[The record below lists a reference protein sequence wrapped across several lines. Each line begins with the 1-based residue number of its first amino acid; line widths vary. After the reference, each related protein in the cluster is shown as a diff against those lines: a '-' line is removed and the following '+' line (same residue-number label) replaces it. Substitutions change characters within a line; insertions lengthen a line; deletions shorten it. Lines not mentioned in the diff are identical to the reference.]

1 MNAAERRLITYT
13 AAAHALVHIT
23 ELTYPAL
30 LTRIADDFGVRA
42 VILGAIASVFSW
54 AFGASAIPA
63 GFLTD
68 RLGSRRVLFYAFAG
82 ATVSLVLVGLSP
94 NEWVLAATLALLGF
108 CIGLYHPA
116 GLSLMAQGVRQRGL
130 ALGFHG
136 VSGNVGQALAPALA
150 VGLAIA
156 VDDWRLA
163 FFVLAGVSAV
173 MAALLSIT
181 TLPLRGEAEV
191 VSTADEAPG
200 KLAWALGNPAAG
212 RGVTAE
218 FVTPQPEEAQPRPSR
233 SFLLPLLLVY
243 AAFVLSGVVYR
254 GAITFLPTHLEDF
267 VDKDLGAAF
276 VTVALLTGAV
286 GQIIGGTLSQRVRLE
301 RLAPVLA
308 ALAVPALVLTG
319 AVSGALLVVVASVFI
334 FFYFMNQPVFT
345 GLIADYAPAGA
356 VGRSYGFSFFAGF
369 GLGGTGGV
377 IAGVFVDRWD
387 TAAAFLGL
395 SAFMGVT
402 LLLSVAIWLMSE
414 QRSRSIEPEMVGG
427 GG

>member
-13 AAAHALVHIT
+13 AAAHAVVHIT

-30 LTRIADDFGVRA
+30 LTRIGDDFGVRA
-42 VILGAIASVFSW
+42 VILGTIASVFSW
-54 AFGASAIPA
+54 AFGGSAIPA

-82 ATVSLVLVGLSP
+82 GAVSLVLVGLSP
-94 NEWVLAATLALLGF
+94 NGWILAATLALLGF

-156 VDDWRLA
+156 VDWRLA

-181 TLPLRGEAEV
+181 TLPLRGESEV
-191 VSTADEAPG
+191 MTTGGETPAG
-200 KLAWALGNPAAG
+200 LAGVLGNPAAG

-218 FVTPQPEEAQPRPSR
+218 FLAPQAEEAQPRPSR
-233 SFLLPLLLVY
+233 SFFIPLMLVY

-308 ALAVPALVLTG
+308 AFAVPALILVG
-319 AVSGALLVVVASVFI
+319 VFSGGFLVVAASVFI

-356 VGRSYGFSFFAGF
+356 VGRSYGVSFFAGF

-377 IAGVFVDRWD
+377 IAGALVDRWD

-395 SAFMGVT
+395 SVFMGVT
-402 LLLSVAIWLMSE
+402 LLLSVAIWLISE
-414 QRSRSIEPEMVGG
+414 QRARSMAPEMAGG
-427 GG
+427 ES

>member
-1 MNAAERRLITYT
+1 MNAAERRLISYT

-30 LTRIADDFGVRA
+30 LTRIEDDFGVRA
-42 VILGAIASVFSW
+42 VILGTIASVFSW
-54 AFGASAIPA
+54 AFGGSAIPA
-63 GFLTD
+63 GFLTE
-68 RLGSRRVLFYAFAG
+68 RLGSRRVLFYAFVGG
-82 ATVSLVLVGLSP
+82 AVSLVLVGLSP

-116 GLSLMAQGVRQRGL
+116 GLTLMAQGVRQRGL

-136 VSGNVGQALAPALA
+136 AFGNFGQALAPAIA

-156 VDDWRLA
+156 VDWRLA

-191 VSTADEAPG
+191 
-200 KLAWALGNPAAG
+200 LAGEEPPSRLQGALGDPRAG

-218 FVTPQPEEAQPRPSR
+218 FVAPPPDAAEPQPSR
-233 SFLLPLLLVY
+233 RFLMPLLLVY

-286 GQIIGGTLSQRVRLE
+286 GQIIGGTLSQRVQLE
-301 RLAPVLA
+301 RLAPLLA
-308 ALAVPALVLTG
+308 AFAVPALVLVG
-319 AVSGALLVVVASVFI
+319 VFSGGFLVVAASVFI

-377 IAGVFVDRWD
+377 IAGALVDRWD

-395 SAFMGVT
+395 SVFMGVT
-402 LLLSVAIWLMSE
+402 MLLSVAIWLMSE
-414 QRSRSIEPEMVGG
+414 RRARSLEPELAGG

>member
-1 MNAAERRLITYT
+1 MNAAERRLISYT

-30 LTRIADDFGVRA
+30 LTRIEDEFGVRA
-42 VILGAIASVFSW
+42 VILGTIASVFSW
-54 AFGASAIPA
+54 AFGGSAIPA

-82 ATVSLVLVGLSP
+82 GSVSLVLVGLSP

-156 VDDWRLA
+156 VDWRLA

-191 VSTADEAPG
+191 LQAASETPAR
-200 KLAWALGNPAAG
+200 LAGVLGNPAAG

-218 FVTPQPEEAQPRPSR
+218 FVTPQPEEARPQPSR
-233 SFLLPLLLVY
+233 SFLVPLLLVY
-243 AAFVLSGVVYR
+243 GAFVLSGVVYR

-276 VTVALLTGAV
+276 VTVALLMGAV
-286 GQIIGGTLSQRVRLE
+286 GQIVGGALSQRVRLE
-301 RLAPVLA
+301 RIAPILS
-308 ALAVPALVLTG
+308 ALAVPALVLVG
-319 AVSGALLVVVASVFI
+319 ALEGALLVVAASVFI

-356 VGRSYGFSFFAGF
+356 VGRSYGVSFFAGF

-377 IAGVFVDRWD
+377 IAGAFVDRWD

-402 LLLSVAIWLMSE
+402 LLLSVAIWLLSE
-414 QRSRSIEPEMVGG
+414 QRSRSMAAEMAGG
-427 GG
+427 G

>member
-13 AAAHALVHIT
+13 AFAHALIHIV

-30 LTRIADDFGVRA
+30 LTRIEEDFGVRA
-42 VILGAIASVFSW
+42 VILGAIATVFGW
-54 AFGASAIPA
+54 AFGGSAIPA

-94 NEWVLAATLALLGF
+94 NEWFLAGTLALLGF
-108 CIGLYHPA
+108 SIGLYHPA

-136 VSGNVGQALAPALA
+136 VAGNVGQALAPALA

-156 VDDWRLA
+156 VDWRLA

-218 FVTPQPEEAQPRPSR
+218 FVTPDSAGDAQPRPSR

>member
-13 AAAHALVHIT
+13 AFAHALIHII

-30 LTRIADDFGVRA
+30 LTRIEEDFGVRA
-42 VILGAIASVFSW
+42 VILGAIATVFGW
-54 AFGASAIPA
+54 AFGGSAIPA

-94 NEWVLAATLALLGF
+94 NEWFLAGTLALLGF
-108 CIGLYHPA
+108 SVGLYHPA

-136 VSGNVGQALAPALA
+136 VAGNVGQALAPALA

-156 VDDWRLA
+156 VDWRLA

-200 KLAWALGNPAAG
+200 KLAWALGNSAAG

-218 FVTPQPEEAQPRPSR
+218 FVTPQAEEAQPRPSR

-276 VTVALLTGAV
+276 VTVALLMGAV
-286 GQIIGGTLSQRVRLE
+286 GQIIGGALSQRVRLE

-356 VGRSYGFSFFAGF
+356 LGRSYGVSFFAGF

-377 IAGVFVDRWD
+377 IAGALVDRWD
-387 TAAAFLGL
+387 TGAAFLGL
-395 SAFMGVT
+395 SAFMAVT
-402 LLLSVAIWLMSE
+402 LLLSVVIWLMSV
-414 QRSRSIEPEMVGG
+414 QRSRAMEPEMVGG
-427 GG
+427 GD

>member
-13 AAAHALVHIT
+13 GFAHALVHVI

-30 LTRIADDFGVRA
+30 LSRIEEDFGVRA
-42 VILGAIASVFSW
+42 VILGTIASVFAW
-54 AFGASAIPA
+54 AFGGRAIPA

-82 ATVSLVLVGLSP
+82 AAVSLVLVGMAP
-94 NEWVLAATLALLGF
+94 NEWFLAAALALLGF

-130 ALGFHG
+130 ALGLHG
-136 VSGNVGQALAPALA
+136 VSGNLGQALAPALA

-156 VDDWRLA
+156 VDWRLA
-163 FFVLAGVSAV
+163 YFALAGAAAV
-173 MAALLSIT
+173 MAVVLSVT

-191 VSTADEAPG
+191 LVTDGEAPQRPSQ
-200 KLAWALGNPAAG
+200 PAA
-212 RGVTAE
+212 
-218 FVTPQPEEAQPRPSR
+218 RPTR
-233 SFLLPLLLVY
+233 QFLLPLVLVY

-254 GAITFLPTHLEDF
+254 GAITFLPRHLEGF
-267 VDKDLGAAF
+267 VNEDLGGVFA
-276 VTVALLTGAV
+276 TVALLMGAV
-286 GQIIGGTLSQRVRLE
+286 GQLVGGTLSQRVRLE

-319 AVSGALLVVVASVFI
+319 AVSGAFLVVVASVFI
-334 FFYFMNQPVFT
+334 FFYFANQPVFT

-356 VGRSYGFSFFAGF
+356 VGRSYGVSFFAGF

-377 IAGVFVDRWD
+377 IAGALVDRWD
-387 TAAAFLGL
+387 TAAAFLGM

-402 LLLSVAIWLMSE
+402 LLLTVVIWVISKQGPRTM
-414 QRSRSIEPEMVGG
+414 EPGMVGG
-427 GG
+427 GDS

>member
-13 AAAHALVHIT
+13 AAAHAVVHIT

-30 LTRIADDFGVRA
+30 LTRIGDDFGVRA
-42 VILGAIASVFSW
+42 VILGTIASVFSW

-82 ATVSLVLVGLSP
+82 GAVSLVLVGLSP
-94 NEWVLAATLALLGF
+94 NGWVFAATLALLGF

-130 ALGFHG
+130 AIGFHG
-136 VSGNVGQALAPALA
+136 AAGNAGQALAPALA

-156 VDDWRLA
+156 VDWRLA
-163 FFVLAGVSAV
+163 FFFLAGVSAV

-181 TLPLRGEAEV
+181 TLPLRGESEVLAESETPTKFAGV
-191 VSTADEAPG
+191 
-200 KLAWALGNPAAG
+200 LGNPAAG

-218 FVTPQPEEAQPRPSR
+218 FVTPQPGEAQPRPAR
-233 SFLLPLLLVY
+233 PLFLPLMLVY

-254 GAITFLPTHLEDF
+254 GAITFLPEHLEIN
-267 VDKDLGAAF
+267 VDKDLGGAF
-276 VTVALLTGAV
+276 VTVALLMGV
-286 GQIIGGTLSQRVRLE
+286 PGQIIGGTLSQRVRLG
-301 RLAPVLA
+301 RLAPLLVA
-308 ALAVPALVLTG
+308 MAVPALILTG
-319 AVSGALLVVVASVFI
+319 LVTGGFLVVAASIFI
-334 FFYFMNQPVFT
+334 FFYFMNQPVLT

-356 VGRSYGFSFFAGF
+356 VGRSYGVSFFAGF

-377 IAGVFVDRWD
+377 IAGALVDRWD

-395 SAFMGVT
+395 SGFMGVT

-414 QRSRSIEPEMVGG
+414 RRSRSMTPEMVGG
-427 GG
+427 GS